1 MNYEVAWAAG
11 LFEGEGCF
19 SMQRRSGKGRGSV
32 RHVLLTAT
40 LSTTDEDVIRR
51 FAAAVGMGNVTGPLR
66 RGGKPVWRWT
76 VSGAQATALY
86 ALLEPGLG
94 ERRRARYAELYQ
106 ERAAYEAATY
116 RNGRIRHSRSSAP
129 TSI

>member
-1 MNYEVAWAAG
+1 MNPYDTAWAAG

-40 LSTTDEDVIRR
+40 MATTDEDVLRR
-51 FAAAVGMGNVTGPLR
+51 FATAVGMGNVTGPR
-66 RGGKPVWRWT
+66 THSRDGKPVWYWS
-76 VSGAQATALY
+76 VSGEKVPLLY

-94 ERRRARYAELYQ
+94 ERRRARYAELFE
-106 ERAAYEAATY
+106 ERQAYEATTH
-116 RNGRIRHSRSSAP
+116 RNGRTKEKA
-129 TSI
+129 